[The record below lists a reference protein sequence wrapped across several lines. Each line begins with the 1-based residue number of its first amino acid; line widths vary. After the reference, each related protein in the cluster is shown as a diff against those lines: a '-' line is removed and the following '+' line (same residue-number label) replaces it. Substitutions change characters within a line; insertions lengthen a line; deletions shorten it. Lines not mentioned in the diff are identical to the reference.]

1 MTSMLRAI
9 RGATTVDADREDEV
23 YARTQELVKEMLARN
38 DVSSDDLVSM
48 IFTATSDISSAFPAT
63 GARALGLDDVPL
75 LGAAEASIDGAL
87 KRCIRVMIHCYSDR
101 ARAEIRHV
109 YLNGAEVLRS
119 DLSD

>member
-63 GARALGLDDVPL
+63 AARDLGLDDVPL